1 MIRSVFLKRILGLV
15 LATIL
20 VSFTLTASFYFFAA
34 GNIFTQIKAREFKPR
49 AQIIAQMTVEYL
61 DGQFS
66 YTVFDRMLRSN
77 DAGWDARIW
86 VVDSS
91 GQLII
96 SSQPDLSQVF
106 AERFLSAMSSEVEQ
120 TLSGED
126 ILFTGNPAGFSESM
140 LAIGIPVRD
149 ESDQVIGAVLLA
161 KSMDEIQSAMGD
173 LSKALIMS
181 TLLVLFFMVP
191 VTYLFSLH
199 LAKPIYQMR
208 DVALAM
214 AGGDF
219 SARADTVKKGELGEL
234 GASLN
239 HMATELGNNL
249 RAMTVERNRLM
260 QILNGLV
267 EGIVAVDN
275 TGRVT
280 HSNAALLGLFHN
292 ERRTT
297 PIPRHLLIPLDSVW
311 RDITAVIRDNQTIER
326 NITYQDI
333 IIHFSASPLA
343 DEGNRVAG
351 AVGVFRDVTAHERL
365 EQTRRDYV
373 ANVSHELRTPLT
385 SLRGLVE
392 PLKEGLVKSEA
403 DKQRYLDIILRETLR
418 LNRLVND
425 LLELSR
431 LQSGTAAMSRNIFDP
446 YNAIADAT
454 EQFISQAE
462 DKQIALELELPDPM
476 PKVFGNP
483 DRVEQIL
490 VILIDNAM
498 KYTPTGG
505 TVCVRAVEKPEW
517 LEVSVSDTGV
527 GISTQDLPHV
537 FERLYKV
544 NKARGKTG
552 TGLGLAIAYEVMSGL
567 GEKIWAD
574 SEPGKG
580 SRFAFTLHY
589 TQEQPPEA

>member
-34 GNIFTQIKAREFKPR
+34 GNIFTQIKAREFEPR

-149 ESDQVIGAVLLA
+149 GSDQVIGAVLLA